1 MTTINTNTSASISAN
16 ALKQNDRLMND
27 AMERLSTGK
36 RINNAGDDAAGLAIT
51 SRMTTHID
59 GLEQAARNANDA
71 IGMIQVA
78 DGALSEMTAILQ
90 RMREITVQASS
101 ATYTAADISMIAQEF
116 NQLRD
121 EVTNIVSYTTW
132 NGTALLDGQVDSSN
146 VAATDNAVDDL
157 VITQGTLQALNTAD
171 DTIILTDSDG
181 TTITINNA
189 AIAATAAG
197 SYADA
202 TLANLAT
209 AINTAIDANADFD
222 GMLAAAGGNGITFTQ
237 DTAGTGQIVKINK
250 DTSGTDQGAIGAVT
264 RTTHDG
270 ADTVSFQIGMNVNQ
284 TLSVDF
290 GTLKMTAATGGDL
303 GVNFTTGLTISTN
316 ADANTAMGYVD
327 TAIDAVN
334 TRRATLGA
342 AISRLEH
349 TVDNLENNAVNHA
362 ASRSR
367 ILDAD
372 YAAETTELA
381 RTQIIQQAGTAMLTQ
396 ANQKSQAILQLLK
409 GQRDR
414 ALPQIATNN

>member
-1 MTTINTNTSASISAN
+1 MTTINTNTSASIAAN

-78 DGALSEMTAILQ
+78 DGALSEMTGILQ
-90 RMREITVQASS
+90 RMREISVQASS
-101 ATYTAADISMIAQEF
+101 ATYTTSDIGMINKEF
-116 NQLRD
+116 TQLRD
-121 EVTNIVSYTTW
+121 EVANIVSYTTW

-146 VAATDNAVDDL
+146 VTVKAVDDL
-157 VITQGTLQALNTAD
+157 VITQVTLRALNAAN

-181 TTITINNA
+181 TTITLNNA
-189 AIAATAAG
+189 SLAATDATG
-197 SYADA
+197 YGDA
-202 TLANLAT
+202 TLDHLAT
-209 AINTAIDANADFD
+209 AINTAIGNTAAFD
-222 GMLAAAGGNGITFTQ
+222 GMEAAAGGNGITFTQ

-250 DTSGTDQGAIGAVT
+250 NTANATPTDQGALGAVT
-264 RTTHDG
+264 RTTQDG
-270 ADTVSFQIGMNVNQ
+270 ADTVSFQIGTNINQ
-284 TLSVDF
+284 TLVVDF

-303 GVNFTTGLTISTN
+303 GINFNTGLTITTN
-316 ADANTAMGYVD
+316 SDANTAMGYVD
-327 TAIDAVN
+327 AAIDAVN
-334 TRRATLGA
+334 TQRASLGA

-367 ILDAD
+367 VLDAD

-381 RTQIIQQAGTAMLTQ
+381 RTQIIQQAGTAMLAQ
-396 ANQKSQAILQLLK
+396 ANQKAQAVLKLLQ
-409 GQRDR
+409 
-414 ALPQIATNN
+414 N

>member
-1 MTTINTNTSASISAN
+1 MTTINTNTSASIAAN

-78 DGALSEMTAILQ
+78 DGALSEVTGILQ

-101 ATYTAADISMIAQEF
+101 ATYTTNDITMINQEF
-116 NQLRD
+116 KQLRD
-121 EVTNIVSYTTW
+121 EVSNIVSYTTW
-132 NGTALLDGQVDSSN
+132 NGTALLDGKVDSSN
-146 VAATDNAVDDL
+146 VTVKAVDDL
-157 VITQGTLQALNTAD
+157 VITQATLQALNQAND
-171 DTIILTDSDG
+171 SIVLTDSDG
-181 TTITINNA
+181 TALTLNSAYIGTNSGA
-189 AIAATAAG
+189 ANFG
-197 SYADA
+197 DA
-202 TLANLAT
+202 TLAHLAA
-209 AINTAIDANADFD
+209 AINVAIDANAAFD
-222 GMLAAAGGNGITFTQ
+222 GMLAAVGGNGITFTQ
-237 DTAGTGQIVKINK
+237 DTAGTGQIVKVNK
-250 DTSGTDQGAIGAVT
+250 DTSGTDQGALGAVT

-270 ADTVSFQIGMNVNQ
+270 ADTVSFQVGTNIAQ
-284 TLSVDF
+284 TLVVDF
-290 GTLKMTAATGGDL
+290 GTLKMTAGTGGDL
-303 GVNFTTGLTISTN
+303 GVNFTTALEVTTN
-316 ADANTAMGYVD
+316 SDANTAMGYID

-334 TRRATLGA
+334 SRRAVLGA

-381 RTQIIQQAGTAMLTQ
+381 RTQIIQQAGTAMLSQ
-396 ANQKSQAILQLLK
+396 ANQKAQAVLKLLQS
-409 GQRDR
+409 
-414 ALPQIATNN
+414 

>member
-1 MTTINTNTSASISAN
+1 MTTINTNTSASIAAN
-16 ALKQNDRLMND
+16 SLKQNDRLMND

-78 DGALSEMTAILQ
+78 DGALEEMTGILQ
-90 RMREITVQASS
+90 RMREIAVQASS
-101 ATYTAADISMIAQEF
+101 ATYTTSDIGMIAKEF
-116 NQLRD
+116 TQLRD
-121 EVTNIVSYTTW
+121 EVSNIVSYTTW

-146 VAATDNAVDDL
+146 VAATDKAVDDL
-157 VITQGTLQALNTAD
+157 VITVATLQALNTAND
-171 DTIILTDSDG
+171 SIILTDSDG

-189 AIAATAAG
+189 AVAATAAG

-209 AINTAIDANADFD
+209 AINTAIDANAAFD

-250 DTSGTDQGAIGAVT
+250 DTSGTDQGALGAVT

-349 TVDNLENNAVNHA
+349 TVDNLENNAVNHS

-381 RTQIIQQAGTAMLTQ
+381 RTQIIQQAGTAMLSQ
-396 ANQKSQAILQLLK
+396 ANQKAQAVLKLLQ
-409 GQRDR
+409 
-414 ALPQIATNN
+414 N

>member
-1 MTTINTNTSASISAN
+1 
-16 ALKQNDRLMND
+16 MND

-78 DGALSEMTAILQ
+78 DGALSEMTGILQ
-90 RMREITVQASS
+90 RMREITVQAGS
-101 ATYTAADISMIAQEF
+101 ATYTAADIGMIAKEF
-116 NQLRD
+116 DQLRD
-121 EVTNIVSYTTW
+121 ELSNIVTYTTW
-132 NGTALLDGQVDSSN
+132 NGTALLDGN
-146 VAATDNAVDDL
+146 VNSAGGVNKAIDTLSITAAQLTGLGADNAATLEV
-157 VITQGTLQALNTAD
+157 
-171 DTIILTDSDG
+171 TDSNG
-181 TTITINNA
+181 RTITITKAN
-189 AIAATAAG
+189 IATAGATNF
-197 SYADA
+197 SNA
-202 TLANLAT
+202 TLAQLRDAL
-209 AINTAIDANADFD
+209 NTAIDADTGFAQMDAAVD
-222 GMLAAAGGNGITFTQ
+222 GDTITFTQ
-237 DTAGTGQIVKINK
+237 EVANAGQILSVGGKT
-250 DTSGTDQGAIGAVT
+250 DATTSVSVGSGVS
-264 RTTHDG
+264 RTTNAG
-270 ADTVSFQIGMNVNQ
+270 SDTVTFQIGTNVNQ

-290 GTLKMTAATGGDL
+290 GTMAMTGATGNDL
-303 GVNFTTGLTISTN
+303 GANFINTLTVSTN

-342 AISRLEH
+342 AIGRLEH

-381 RTQIIQQAGTAMLTQ
+381 RTQIIQQAGTAMLAQ
-396 ANQKSQAILQLLK
+396 ANQKAQAVLQLLK
-409 GQRDR
+409 G
-414 ALPQIATNN
+414 

>member
-1 MTTINTNTSASISAN
+1 MTTINTNTSASIAAN
-16 ALKQNDRLMND
+16 SIKQNDRLMND

-59 GLEQAARNANDA
+59 GLEQAARNSNDA

-78 DGALSEMTAILQ
+78 DGALSEVTGILQ
-90 RMREITVQASS
+90 RMREISVQASS
-101 ATYTAADISMIAQEF
+101 ATYTVSDISMINQEF
-116 NQLRD
+116 KQLRD
-121 EVTNIVSYTTW
+121 EISNIVSYTTW

-146 VAATDNAVDDL
+146 VTVNAVDDL
-157 VITQGTLQALNTAD
+157 TIVVGTLTGLSVAD
-171 DTIILTDSDG
+171 DSIVLTDSDG
-181 TTITINNA
+181 TTITIDNA

-209 AINTAIDANADFD
+209 AINTAIGNTAAFD
-222 GMLAAAGGNGITFTQ
+222 GMEATVGGNGIIFTQ
-237 DTAGTGQIVKINK
+237 DTAGTGQIVKVNK
-250 DTSGTDQGAIGAVT
+250 VTSGTDQGALGAVT

-270 ADTVSFQIGMNVNQ
+270 ADTVSFQVGTNVAQ
-284 TLSVDF
+284 TLVVDF

-303 GVNFTTGLTISTN
+303 GVNFTTALEVTTN
-316 ADANTAMGYVD
+316 ANANTAMGYID

-334 TRRATLGA
+334 TRRAALGA

-349 TVDNLENNAVNHA
+349 TIDNLENNAVNHA

-381 RTQIIQQAGTAMLTQ
+381 RTQIIQQAGTAMLSQ
-396 ANQKSQAILQLLK
+396 ANQKAQAVLKLLQ
-409 GQRDR
+409 
-414 ALPQIATNN
+414 N

>member
-78 DGALSEMTAILQ
+78 DGALSEMTGILQ
-90 RMREITVQASS
+90 RMREISVQASS
-101 ATYTAADISMIAQEF
+101 ATYTTADIGMINKEF
-116 NQLRD
+116 TQLRD
-121 EVTNIVSYTTW
+121 EVANIVDYTTW
-132 NGTALLDGQVDSSN
+132 NGTALLDGKVDSSN
-146 VAATDNAVDDL
+146 VTVNAVDDL
-157 VITQGTLQALNTAD
+157 SIVVGTLTGLDVTND
-171 DTIILTDSDG
+171 SIVLTDSDG
-181 TTITINNA
+181 TTITIDNA
-189 AIAATAAG
+189 AIAATAAT
-197 SYADA
+197 SYANA
-202 TLANLAT
+202 TLDNLAT
-209 AINTAIDANADFD
+209 AINTAIGNTAAFD
-222 GMLAAAGGNGITFTQ
+222 GMEASVGGNGIIFTQ

-250 DTSGTDQGAIGAVT
+250 VTSGTDQGALGAVT
-264 RTTHDG
+264 RTTQDG
-270 ADTVSFQIGMNVNQ
+270 ADTLSFQIGTNVNQ
-284 TLSVDF
+284 TLIVDF

-303 GVNFTTGLTISTN
+303 GVNFNTGLTITTN

-327 TAIDAVN
+327 TAIDAIN
-334 TRRATLGA
+334 AQRASLGA

-381 RTQIIQQAGTAMLTQ
+381 RTQIIQQAGTAMLSQ
-396 ANQKSQAILQLLK
+396 ANQKAQSVLKLLQ
-409 GQRDR
+409 
-414 ALPQIATNN
+414 N

>member
-1 MTTINTNTSASISAN
+1 MTTINTNTAASLAAN
-16 ALKQNDRLMND
+16 SIKQNDRTMND
-27 AMERLSTGK
+27 TMERLSTGK

-59 GLEQAARNANDA
+59 GLEQAARNSNDA

-78 DGALSEMTAILQ
+78 DGALAEITGVLQ
-90 RMREITVQASS
+90 RMREISVQASS
-101 ATYTAADISMIAQEF
+101 ATYTANDISMINQEF
-116 NQLRD
+116 KQLRD
-121 EVTNIVSYTTW
+121 EVSNIVSYTTW
-132 NGTALLDGQVDSSN
+132 NGTALLDGQIDSSN
-146 VAATDNAVDDL
+146 VAATDKAVDDL
-157 VITQGTLQALNTAD
+157 VITQDTLRALNTAND
-171 DTIILTDSDG
+171 SIIITDSDG
-181 TTITINNA
+181 TTITINNT

-209 AINTAIDANADFD
+209 AINTAIDANAAFD

-250 DTSGTDQGAIGAVT
+250 DTSGTDQGALGAVT

-270 ADTVSFQIGMNVNQ
+270 ADTVSFQIGMNAAQ
-284 TLSVDF
+284 TLVVDF

-303 GVNFTTGLTISTN
+303 GVNFTTGLEVSTN
-316 ADANTAMGYVD
+316 ANANTAMGYID

-334 TRRATLGA
+334 SRRAVLGA

-381 RTQIIQQAGTAMLTQ
+381 RTQIIQQAGTAMLAQ
-396 ANQKSQAILQLLK
+396 ANQKNQSVLKLLQS
-409 GQRDR
+409 
-414 ALPQIATNN
+414 

>member
-1 MTTINTNTSASISAN
+1 MTTINTNTSASIAAN
-16 ALKQNDRLMND
+16 SMKQNDRLMND

-59 GLEQAARNANDA
+59 GLEQAARNSNDA

-78 DGALSEMTAILQ
+78 DGALSEITGILQ
-90 RMREITVQASS
+90 RMREISVQASS
-101 ATYTAADISMIAQEF
+101 ATYTTSDISMINQEF
-116 NQLRD
+116 KQLRD
-121 EVTNIVSYTTW
+121 EVSNIVSYTTW

-146 VAATDNAVDDL
+146 VTVNAVDDL
-157 VITQGTLQALNTAD
+157 SIVGGTLTGLDVTND
-171 DTIILTDSDG
+171 SIVLTDSDG

-209 AINTAIDANADFD
+209 AINTAIGNTAAFD
-222 GMLAAAGGNGITFTQ
+222 GMEASVGGNGIVFTQ

-250 DTSGTDQGAIGAVT
+250 VTSGTDQGALGAVT

-270 ADTVSFQIGMNVNQ
+270 ADTVSFQVGTNVAQ
-284 TLSVDF
+284 TLVVDF

-303 GVNFTTGLTISTN
+303 GVNFTTALEVTTN
-316 ADANTAMGYVD
+316 ADANTAMGYID
-327 TAIDAVN
+327 TAIDAVSS
-334 TRRATLGA
+334 RRAALGA

-381 RTQIIQQAGTAMLTQ
+381 RTQIIQQAGTAMLSQ
-396 ANQKSQAILQLLK
+396 ANQKAQAVLKLLQ
-409 GQRDR
+409 
-414 ALPQIATNN
+414 N

>member
-1 MTTINTNTSASISAN
+1 MTTINTNTSASLAAN

-78 DGALSEMTAILQ
+78 DGALSEVTGILQ
-90 RMREITVQASS
+90 RMREISVQASS
-101 ATYTAADISMIAQEF
+101 ATYTTNDISMINQEF
-116 NQLRD
+116 KQLRD
-121 EVTNIVSYTTW
+121 EVSNIVSYTTW
-132 NGTALLDGQVDSSN
+132 NGTALLDGKVDSSN
-146 VAATDNAVDDL
+146 VSVNAVDDL
-157 VITQGTLQALNTAD
+157 VITQATLQALNQAND
-171 DTIILTDSDG
+171 SIILTDSDG
-181 TTITINNA
+181 TTITLNSAFVGANSG
-189 AIAATAAG
+189 AG
-197 SYADA
+197 NFGDA
-202 TLANLAT
+202 TLAHLAT
-209 AINTAIDANADFD
+209 AINVAIDASAAFD

-270 ADTVSFQIGMNVNQ
+270 ADTVSFQIGLNAAQ
-284 TLSVDF
+284 TLVVDF

-303 GVNFTTGLTISTN
+303 GVNFTTGLEVSTN
-316 ADANTAMGYVD
+316 ANANTAMGYID

-334 TRRATLGA
+334 TRRANLGA
-342 AISRLEH
+342 AISRLEY

-381 RTQIIQQAGTAMLTQ
+381 RTQIIQQAGTAMLAQ
-396 ANQKSQAILQLLK
+396 ANQKNQSVLKLLQS
-409 GQRDR
+409 
-414 ALPQIATNN
+414 

>member
-78 DGALSEMTAILQ
+78 DGALAEMTGILQ

-101 ATYTAADISMIAQEF
+101 ATYTANDIGMIAKEF

-121 EVTNIVSYTTW
+121 EVSNIVSYTTW
-132 NGTALLDGQVDSSN
+132 NGTALLDGNVNANGGANLGVDTLSITQAQLRELGADA
-146 VAATDNAVDDL
+146 AATLDV
-157 VITQGTLQALNTAD
+157 
-171 DTIILTDSDG
+171 TDSDG
-181 TTITINNA
+181 RTISITQGN
-189 AIAATAAG
+189 
-197 SYADA
+197 
-202 TLANLAT
+202 
-209 AINTAIDANADFD
+209 INTASGGARATFSVATLDDLKAALNTVIDADTGFAQMDADVVGD
-222 GMLAAAGGNGITFTQ
+222 SITFTQ
-237 DTAGTGQIVKINK
+237 EVANTGQISSIGGNT
-250 DTSGTDQGAIGAVT
+250 DGTSSVSVGSGVT
-264 RTTHDG
+264 RTTNSG
-270 ADTVSFQIGMNVNQ
+270 SDTVSFQIGTNVNQ

-290 GTLKMTAATGGDL
+290 GTMAMTGATGNDL
-303 GVNFTTGLTISTN
+303 GANFTNALTVSTN

-327 TAIDAVN
+327 SAIDAVN

-342 AISRLEH
+342 AIGRLEH
-349 TVDNLENNAVNHA
+349 TVDSLENNAVNHA

-381 RTQIIQQAGTAMLTQ
+381 RTQIIQQAGTAMLAQ
-396 ANQKSQAILQLLK
+396 ANQKAQAVLQLLK
-409 GQRDR
+409 G
-414 ALPQIATNN
+414 

>member
-1 MTTINTNTSASISAN
+1 MTTINTNTSASIAAN
-16 ALKQNDRLMND
+16 SMKQNDRLMND

-59 GLEQAARNANDA
+59 GLEQAARNSNDA

-78 DGALSEMTAILQ
+78 DGALSEITGILQ
-90 RMREITVQASS
+90 RMREISVQASS
-101 ATYTAADISMIAQEF
+101 ATYTASDISMINQEF
-116 NQLRD
+116 KQLRD
-121 EVTNIVSYTTW
+121 EVSNIVSYTTW

-146 VAATDNAVDDL
+146 VTVNAVDDL
-157 VITQGTLQALNTAD
+157 SIVVGTLTGLDVNND
-171 DTIILTDSDG
+171 SIVLTDSDG

-209 AINTAIDANADFD
+209 AINTAIDATAAFD
-222 GMLAAAGGNGITFTQ
+222 GMEASVGGNGIIFTQ

-250 DTSGTDQGAIGAVT
+250 VTSGTDQGALGAVT

-270 ADTVSFQIGMNVNQ
+270 ADTVSFQVGTNVAQ
-284 TLSVDF
+284 TLVVDF

-303 GVNFTTGLTISTN
+303 GVNFTTALEVTTN
-316 ADANTAMGYVD
+316 ADANTAMGYID
-327 TAIDAVN
+327 TAIDAISS
-334 TRRATLGA
+334 RRASLGA

-381 RTQIIQQAGTAMLTQ
+381 RTQIIQQAGTAMLSQ
-396 ANQKSQAILQLLK
+396 ANQKAQAVLKLLQ
-409 GQRDR
+409 
-414 ALPQIATNN
+414 N